1 MHFFNLI
8 NLSSCLFLVE
18 YIKCLSIILY
28 IKFIYICT
36 KFSKNFDKDIRVF
49 YDKENE
55 RIEGMQTVVGYY
67 DWQSGE
73 KSVSDKEFFVHCSG
87 RYRLIHKESF
97 KTERPTGANN
107 YQLLYIA
114 DGKARFR
121 IDGKMNGL
129 EKGYCVLYHPE
140 EEQYYYY
147 LLKDNPDIYWVHFS
161 CKEENEFL
169 RKTGFSMNKIY
180 YVGAHSSYVRIF
192 DRMIS
197 ELQLKKP
204 FFEEQLQF
212 LIQELLLKMGRNLIR
227 ENNVFESYNK
237 EVEEA
242 IRLFHSAP
250 ERDFT
255 IKEFTKERGLNYYR
269 FIDTF
274 THYVGVSPRQ
284 YIINIRMTIAKDLL
298 MNSMFQIAE
307 VARLIGY
314 ENPLYFSRLFKKTW
328 GVSPSKYR
336 ENSNPLLLIDQEAN
350 SKGL

>member
-1 MHFFNLI
+1 
-8 NLSSCLFLVE
+8 
-18 YIKCLSIILY
+18 
-28 IKFIYICT
+28 
-36 KFSKNFDKDIRVF
+36 
-49 YDKENE
+49 
-55 RIEGMQTVVGYY
+55 MQTVVGYY

-73 KSVSDKEFFVHCSG
+73 KSVSDKDFFVHCSG

-97 KTERPTGANN
+97 KTERPNGASN

-121 IDGKMNGL
+121 IQGKMHIL
-129 EKGYCVLYHPE
+129 EKGTCVLYHPE
-140 EEQYYYY
+140 DEQYYYY
-147 LLKDNPDIYWVHFS
+147 YLKDNPDIYWVHFS
-161 CKEENEFL
+161 CKKDNEFL
-169 RKTGFSMNKIY
+169 NKTGFGKENIY
-180 YVGAHSSYVRIF
+180 YVGAHNSYVRFF
-192 DRMIS
+192 DEIIS

-204 FFEEQLQF
+204 FFEEELQF
-212 LIQELLLKMGRNLIR
+212 LVQELLLKMGRNQIR
-227 ENNVFESYNK
+227 EKNIFENYNK

-242 IRLFHSAP
+242 IRVFHLAP
-250 ERDFT
+250 EREFT

-298 MNSMFQIAE
+298 MNSMFQISE

-328 GVSPSKYR
+328 GVSPTLYR
-336 ENSNPLLLIDQEAN
+336 EQSNPLLQGEHDAKE
-350 SKGL
+350 

>member
-1 MHFFNLI
+1 
-8 NLSSCLFLVE
+8 
-18 YIKCLSIILY
+18 
-28 IKFIYICT
+28 
-36 KFSKNFDKDIRVF
+36 
-49 YDKENE
+49 
-55 RIEGMQTVVGYY
+55 MQTVVGYY

-97 KTERPTGANN
+97 KTERPNGANN

-121 IDGKMNGL
+121 LEGKMHIL
-129 EKGYCVLYHPE
+129 EKGNCVLYRPQ

-147 LLKDNPDIYWVHFS
+147 FLKDNPDIYWVHFS
-161 CKEENEFL
+161 CKEENEFFA
-169 RKTGFSMNKIY
+169 KTGFLEGKIY
-180 YVGAHSSYVRIF
+180 YVGTENSYVRIF
-192 DRMIS
+192 DNMIS
-197 ELQLKKP
+197 ELQLKQP

-212 LIQELLLKMGRNLIR
+212 LIQELFIKMGRNQIR
-227 ENNVFESYNK
+227 ENTVFESYNK

-242 IRLFHSAP
+242 IRLFHLAP
-250 ERDFT
+250 ESDFT

-298 MNSMFQIAE
+298 MNSMFQISE
-307 VARLIGY
+307 VARLTGY

-328 GVSPSKYR
+328 GVSPTNYR
-336 ENSNPLLLIDQEAN
+336 KESNPLLLIEHESN
-350 SKGL
+350 RKGFKS